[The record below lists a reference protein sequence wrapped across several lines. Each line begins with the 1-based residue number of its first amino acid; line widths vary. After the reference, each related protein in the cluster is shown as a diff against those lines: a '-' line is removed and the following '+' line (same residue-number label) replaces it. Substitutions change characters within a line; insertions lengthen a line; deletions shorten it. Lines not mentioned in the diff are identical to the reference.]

1 MPNEHGDKE
10 DEMSKHIAD
19 VMVHVDENL
28 NEELLHAVED
38 EIRSDSG
45 VVSVGHNPGKRHLL
59 MVAYDSEA
67 VHPATFVQQLRERGL
82 HAELV
87 GL

>member
-1 MPNEHGDKE
+1 
-10 DEMSKHIAD
+10 MSKHIAD

-28 NEELLHAVED
+28 DDESLHALED
-38 EIRSDSG
+38 EIRGDRG
-45 VVSVGHNPGKRHLL
+45 VVSVGHNPGKLHLL
-59 MVAYDSEA
+59 MVTYDTEVA
-67 VHPATFVQQLRERGL
+67 HPVHFVHHLRERGM